1 MGTNFFV
8 VGAAKSGTTA
18 FYHGLRRHPDVFL
31 PAVKE
36 PHVYAYLADPSV
48 ARHLFADEAAA
59 RRRYQELYQEV
70 RDEKAV
76 GDASTT
82 NLVVHGAAEVI
93 ASEVPAARI
102 VAVLR
107 HPVDRAYSHWRHFR
121 AAGGEDIADFAEAL
135 RQEEPRAAAGV
146 PVTYQYLG
154 WGRYCGQL
162 RPYFES
168 FGRERV
174 LVHLYDDWCS
184 DAEAVLRATFGF
196 LGVDDSLPMAPLGR
210 FNEMPAAPPRG
221 LRGRLRDRRRAA
233 PPTLDPVLRAELT
246 ATFHD
251 EIDGLE
257 ELIGRDLSDWR

>member
-1 MGTNFFV
+1 MSGPNFFV

-18 FYHGLRRHPDVFL
+18 FYHELRRHPDVFL

-59 RRRYQELYQEV
+59 RRRYQELYREV

-93 ASEVPAARI
+93 ESEVPAARI

-107 HPVDRAYSHWRHFR
+107 HPVDQAYSHWRHFR
-121 AAGGEDIADFAEAL
+121 AAGGEDIADFAEA
-135 RQEEPRAAAGV
+135 V
-146 PVTYQYLG
+146 
-154 WGRYCGQL
+154 L
-162 RPYFES
+162 RP
-168 FGRERV
+168 
-174 LVHLYDDWCS
+174 
-184 DAEAVLRATFGF
+184 TFGF
-196 LGVDDSLPMAPLGR
+196 LGVDDSRPMAPLGR

-233 PPTLDPVLRAELT
+233 PPTLDPALRAELT